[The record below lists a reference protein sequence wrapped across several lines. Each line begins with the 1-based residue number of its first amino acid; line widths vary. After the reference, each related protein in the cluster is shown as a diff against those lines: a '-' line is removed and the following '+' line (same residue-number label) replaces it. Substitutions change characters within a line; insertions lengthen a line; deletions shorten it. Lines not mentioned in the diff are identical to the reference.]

1 MTFPELVLA
10 IMMLTAFTSITVM
23 VTEFTSRFYQPLNEG
38 AKEEYI
44 SSNRELND
52 KLNKQA
58 EIFSK
63 GPINAYKSV
72 KKLLNE
78 SFHNTL
84 EAQMEM
90 ESVHISNNA
99 ETKDGIEGLTAFSE
113 KRKPKFID

>member
-1 MTFPELVLA
+1 
-10 IMMLTAFTSITVM
+10 MLTNEYFLLREAYDMGLIDFVVDSN
-23 VTEFTSRFYQPLNEG
+23 EELNE
-38 AKEEYI
+38 
-44 SSNRELND
+44 

-58 EIFSK
+58 EIFQK

-90 ESVHISNNA
+90 ESMHISNNA

-113 KRKPKFID
+113 KRKPNFNE